1 MIKKIQINNFKCFK
15 FVDVNITPLTILAG
29 INSMGKSTVIE
40 SLLLLRESYLK
51 RQNSISSGE
60 NRIPS
65 FTLRLNNQYMRLGHG
80 SDVLCDFSDND
91 IISMKVVDQDN
102 VFEDKWK
109 VNKSSNSS
117 ILQPMNSYAVTR
129 DKEIFMKSKLFAQ
142 NNNSYIDFSYI
153 TADRIGPR
161 SWFDVPDES
170 VEVNHN
176 IGSKGE
182 YAAFYYN
189 SMQNK
194 DIPLLGVAAQ
204 DETPTIDFQVNKW
217 MECISPNT
225 KIHTT
230 VQSDMDA
237 AQLTYSYSGSA
248 KNRRSINV
256 GFGLTYTLPIILAL
270 LTVQQGGIL
279 LLENPEAHLHP
290 HAQTMLGRLI
300 ARVVE
305 NGAQI
310 ILETHSDHIINGI
323 RVAIKEQGMKPDKL
337 LINFFSASDDKND
350 STPRVTQI
358 KADENGKLNDWPK
371 DFLSEWEDNL
381 FKLL

>member
-1 MIKKIQINNFKCFK
+1 MIKEIQIKNFKCFK
-15 FVDVNITPLTILAG
+15 SISITVAPLTILAG

-51 RQNSISSGE
+51 RQNAISSEE

-65 FTLRLNNQYMRLGHG
+65 FALRLNNQYMRLGHD

-91 IISMKVVDQDN
+91 IISMKIIDKDN
-102 VFEDKWK
+102 VFEDEWMI
-109 VNKSSNSS
+109 NKSSNSS
-117 ILQPMNSYAVTR
+117 IMQPRNAYAVTQ
-129 DKEIFMKSKLFAQ
+129 DKDIFRKSKLFAQ

-161 SWFDVPDES
+161 SWFEVPDES

-182 YAAFYYN
+182 YAAFYYD

-194 DIPLLGVAAQ
+194 NIPLLGVADQ
-204 DETPTIDFQVNKW
+204 SETPTIDFQVNKW
-217 MECISPNT
+217 MGCISPNT

-230 VQSDMDA
+230 VQPDMDA
-237 AQLTYSYSGSA
+237 AQLAYSYSGSA

-270 LTVQQGGIL
+270 LTVQKDGIL

-323 RVAIKEQGMKPDKL
+323 RVAIKEQSIKPNKL